1 MEDEQKPES
10 QLPAFIFSFYIGREI
25 HAVFSHWACLLRGTA
40 PFLVL
45 SRFGMKSGAGDSCSF
60 FTLGV
65 VVQGRSPVSCF
76 VQVWHEER
84 GGRFLGL

>member
-1 MEDEQKPES
+1 MQ
-10 QLPAFIFSFYIGREI
+10 FFHIGRVCLGAQPR
-25 HAVFSHWACLLRGTA
+25 HTAGAVYH
-40 PFLVL
+40 
-45 SRFGMKSGAGDSCSF
+45 GAGDSCSF